1 MIEKFSVAG
10 LGANRSPPHTILF
23 RMEIKYKI
31 FPNNPRYISEEEMLQ
46 LGESMGD
53 FGSLDGIVVNTSP
66 GFYEG
71 AVISGNQKT
80 KQIGIEGMK
89 PTITKRFKT
98 PTRAGTVAHGY
109 VTFAGELFPYREVY
123 WSDDKC
129 AVANLRANNY
139 GGHNDAALLREFS
152 HTVLFEAGINLEMV
166 ELEQD
171 LYQQFLQDSR
181 LEPQG
186 KDGGEYVKEK
196 YEQYLDNDVRQVV
209 LFYDG
214 EVYDRAVERM
224 AELCEE
230 HGVSGNSELILKLL
244 TQELE
249 SPQTTAKA

>member
-1 MIEKFSVAG
+1 MIEVREAG
-10 LGANRSPPHTILF
+10 VGANRNPPHILY
-23 RMEIKYKI
+23 RMEIKYKT
-31 FPNNPRYISEEEMLQ
+31 FPNNPRFISDEEMLQ

-53 FGSLDGIVVNTSP
+53 FGTLDGIVVNTSP

-71 AVISGNQKT
+71 AVISGNQKS
-80 KQIGIEGMK
+80 KQIGIEGMA

-109 VTFAGELFPYREVY
+109 VEFAGEWFPYREVY

-129 AVANLRANNY
+129 LVANLRANNY

-152 HTVLFEAGINLEMV
+152 PMVLLEAGINIEMV

-171 LYQQFLQDSR
+171 LYNQFLQDSK

-186 KDGGEYVKEK
+186 RSGGEYVKEK
-196 YEQYLDNDVRQVV
+196 YEDYLSNDVRQIV
-209 LFYDG
+209 LFYEG
-214 EVYDRAVERM
+214 EVYDTAVAKM

-244 TQELE
+244 QEDKDQSLIE
-249 SPQTTAKA
+249 AQA